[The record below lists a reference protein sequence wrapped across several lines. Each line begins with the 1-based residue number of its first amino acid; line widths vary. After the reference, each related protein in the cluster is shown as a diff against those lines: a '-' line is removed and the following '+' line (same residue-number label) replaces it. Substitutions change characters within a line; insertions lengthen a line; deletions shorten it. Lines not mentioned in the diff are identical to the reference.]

1 MVAVIVKRFCP
12 TTTHAAPTAPRAGP
26 RATMPGMSRTVITF
40 GTFDVFHVGHLRV
53 IERAAALGDRLVV
66 GVSADEL
73 NLRKKG
79 REPVFSQA
87 ERLAIVAALKPVDE
101 VFVEE
106 SLELKRDYIK
116 KYAADVLVMGDD
128 WAGRFDEFEDICE
141 VVYLPRTPAISTTA
155 LIEKISGGS

>member
-1 MVAVIVKRFCP
+1 
-12 TTTHAAPTAPRAGP
+12 
-26 RATMPGMSRTVITF
+26 MPRTVLTF
-40 GTFDVFHVGHLRV
+40 GTFDVFHVGHLR
-53 IERAAALGDRLVV
+53 ILERAASLGDRLVV

-79 REPVFSQA
+79 RTPVFSQA
-87 ERLAIVAALKPVDE
+87 ERLAIVNALKVVDD

-106 SLELKRDYIK
+106 SLEQKRDYILQHQ
-116 KYAADVLVMGDD
+116 ADVLVMGDD
-128 WAGRFDEFEDICE
+128 WAGRFDEFNDICE